1 MANMQDPLH
10 QFFIKPIIPISVWGV
25 DISFTNSALFM
36 VIAIFLVLAF
46 QYFGVRY
53 KLLVP
58 SRLQSMVELSYEFIA
73 NMVKDTAGREG
84 IKYFPFVFSIFMFVL
99 LGNLLGLVP
108 YSFTYTSHIIVTFG
122 LAMMVFIAVTVI
134 GLIRHGFRFFRLF
147 FPEGTPLII
156 APILVPIEII
166 TYLIRPVTLSVRLF
180 ANMLV
185 GHIMLKLFSGFT
197 VALGVYGL
205 APLGLNVIFLG
216 FEFFVAG
223 IQAYIFTVLTCLY
236 LHDALHLH

>member
-1 MANMQDPLH
+1 MQDPLH
-10 QFFIKPIIPISVWGV
+10 QFLIQKIIPIDILGI

-36 VIAIFLVLAF
+36 LIATLLVMGF
-46 QYFGVRY
+46 QYFGIRY

-73 NMVKDTAGREG
+73 NMVKETAGRDG
-84 IKYFPFVFSIFMFVL
+84 IQYFPFVFSIFMFVL
-99 LGNLLGLVP
+99 LGNLLGLIP
-108 YSFTYTSHIIVTFG
+108 YGFTYTSHIVVTFA
-122 LAMMVFIAVTVI
+122 LAMLVFITVTVI
-134 GLIRHGFRFFRLF
+134 GFMKHGLGFFRLF
-147 FPEGTPLII
+147 CPEGTPLII

-166 TYLIRPVTLSVRLF
+166 TYLIRPITLSVRLF

-185 GHIMLKLFSGFT
+185 GHILLKLFAGFT
-197 VALGVYGL
+197 IALGL
-205 APLGLNVIFLG
+205 AGIVPLGFNVVFIG

-223 IQAYIFTVLTCLY
+223 IQAYIFTILTCLY